1 MAVERIQWTCPVCK
15 RRYAIPATAP
25 TPARCPQCRQ
35 AEEQSKARGVHAPVL
50 AEAIA
55 EPLEQAE
62 EESSSALAPAFS
74 VRPPPLGSSSSGTS
88 GPLSALAA
96 IQLEVAEEA
105 SRGPSAVA
113 PVVRQIRP
121 AFNRLEA
128 IATIYTV
135 LAGLAVVGGFA
146 GLLFGLR
153 AAFVME
159 ATVLRTYAIFY
170 ALGEFIGGLVAALA
184 FFAFR
189 EVIYLLLAIEENTRP
204 RQED

>member
-1 MAVERIQWTCPVCK
+1 MPIERIQWTCPVCK

-35 AEEQSKARGVHAPVL
+35 AEEQAVARAVHAPVL

-55 EPLEQAE
+55 EPIEHAN
-62 EESSSALAPAFS
+62 ESDIPSAPF
-74 VRPPPLGSSSSGTS
+74 SSGPLSS

-105 SRGPSAVA
+105 TRGPIAVA
-113 PVVRQIRP
+113 PVMRHAAP
-121 AFNRLEA
+121 AFKRLEA

-135 LAGLAVVGGFA
+135 LAGLAVVGGFG

-159 ATVLRTYAIFY
+159 ATPMRTVAIFSALAQFAAGLIA
-170 ALGEFIGGLVAALA
+170 ALG

-189 EVIYLLLAIEENTRP
+189 EVIYLLLAIEDNTRP
-204 RQED
+204 RQG

>member
-1 MAVERIQWTCPVCK
+1 MPIERIQWTCPVCK

-35 AEEQSKARGVHAPVL
+35 AEEQAVARAVHAPVL

-55 EPLEQAE
+55 EPVEYAN
-62 EESSSALAPAFS
+62 ESDIPYAPTSPISSASISA
-74 VRPPPLGSSSSGTS
+74 

-105 SRGPSAVA
+105 TRGPIAVA
-113 PVVRQIRP
+113 PVMRHAAP
-121 AFNRLEA
+121 AFKRLEA

-135 LAGLAVVGGFA
+135 LAGLAVVEGFG

-159 ATVLRTYAIFY
+159 ATPMRTVAIFSALAQFAAGLIA
-170 ALGEFIGGLVAALA
+170 ALG

-204 RQED
+204 RQG

>member
-1 MAVERIQWTCPVCK
+1 MPIERIQWTCPVCK

-35 AEEQSKARGVHAPVL
+35 AEEQAASRAVHAPVL

-55 EPLEQAE
+55 EPVERAN
-62 EESSSALAPAFS
+62 ESEVPYIPTGPISSASIPA
-74 VRPPPLGSSSSGTS
+74 

-105 SRGPSAVA
+105 TRGPTAAAPVMRHAVA
-113 PVVRQIRP
+113 P
-121 AFNRLEA
+121 AFKRLEA

-135 LAGLAVVGGFA
+135 LAGLAVVAGFG

-159 ATVLRTYAIFY
+159 ATPMRTYAIFG
-170 ALGEFIGGLVAALA
+170 ALGQFAAGLIAALG

-204 RQED
+204 RQG